1 MAELKSA
8 TREQHEAAES
18 LVGFDAAIG
27 DLLSYRHLL
36 EKFYG
41 FYAPVEQHLPGV
53 SGLEKT
59 VPDLSSRMK
68 THLLREDL
76 RDLGGDALSLPL
88 CQSLPQLK
96 NVAEALGCLYVLE
109 GATLGG
115 QVLSRQAKNALGIT
129 PLYAGRFFSS
139 YGPQVGAMWKRFSQ
153 SADAYCELHPQ
164 ERSAIVKSATDSF
177 SALSIWMQVPR
188 VSGTASPQG

>member
-27 DLLSYRHLL
+27 DLLSYRRLL

-129 PLYAGRFFSS
+129 PLDAGRFFSS